1 MKNIFFALLGL
12 ILLPTGAF
20 AYNSKAQANAALTII
35 ASCTWYRMG
44 KIQKSQMIS
53 MSKSLYK
60 KKYGNPNTINWS
72 NAISI
77 AEKLDKQENLG
88 CFK

>member
-1 MKNIFFALLGL
+1 MQ
-12 ILLPTGAF
+12 ILLIIFASIAVFPLNAY
-20 AYNSKAQANAALTII
+20 AYNSKAQANASLTII

-44 KIQKSQMIS
+44 KIPKNQIIS
-53 MSKSLYK
+53 TSKTLYRK
-60 KKYGNPNTINWS
+60 QYGNPNNIDWS

-77 AEKLDKQENLG
+77 AEKLDKQKNLG